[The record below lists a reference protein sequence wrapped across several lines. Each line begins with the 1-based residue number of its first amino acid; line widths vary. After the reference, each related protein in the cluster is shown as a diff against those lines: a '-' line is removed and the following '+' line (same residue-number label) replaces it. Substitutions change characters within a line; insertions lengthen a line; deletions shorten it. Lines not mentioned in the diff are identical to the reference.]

1 MIIYNYCLLL
11 SSLPLLIYVIVYSII
26 WWKKKKTTTKKMC
39 SDPSAGITFVADPKK
54 PVGGHVLAHGNN

>member
-1 MIIYNYCLLL
+1 MK
-11 SSLPLLIYVIVYSII
+11 
-26 WWKKKKTTTKKMC
+26 KKKKTKKKKS

>member
-1 MIIYNYCLLL
+1 M
-11 SSLPLLIYVIVYSII
+11 
-26 WWKKKKTTTKKMC
+26 KKKKTTTKKMC